1 MPWARTGHTYV
12 AYALGLLVVVQFLL
26 AGLGTIGGDSIDPH
40 QILGQLMQLLALVL
54 LVFAVLA
61 RYSGP
66 LLGMSIFLF
75 VAMVMQTVWVQIE
88 DPLWIR
94 SIHVLMALLIALTIR
109 EMIGVSRREA
119 TAHPDALAPDAVR
132 HT

>member
-1 MPWARTGHTYV
+1 MPWARTGHTYA

-26 AGLGTIGGDSIDPH
+26 AGLGTIGGESIDPH

-75 VAMVMQTVWVQIE
+75 VAMVLQTVWVQIE

-119 TAHPDALAPDAVR
+119 TAHPDAPAPDAVR